1 MGGIRSVKI
10 FTEDL
15 DGIQGYIWAIE
26 DYSWEANEE
35 WWEGQVNFKAHRVI
49 IYKLQQ
55 LLHVHVFS
63 VYYSLCLNVH
73 MELKIMDLVQ
83 LIILCLTTLQL
94 REIVKFYHLK
104 QE

>member
-55 LLHVHVFS
+55 L
-63 VYYSLCLNVH
+63 
-73 MELKIMDLVQ
+73 
-83 LIILCLTTLQL
+83 
-94 REIVKFYHLK
+94 
-104 QE
+104 

>member
-35 WWEGQVNFKAHRVI
+35 WWEGQVNFKANRVI
-49 IYKLQQ
+49 IYN
-55 LLHVHVFS
+55 F
-63 VYYSLCLNVH
+63 
-73 MELKIMDLVQ
+73 
-83 LIILCLTTLQL
+83 
-94 REIVKFYHLK
+94 
-104 QE
+104 

>member
-35 WWEGQVNFKAHRVI
+35 WWEGQINFKANRVI
-49 IYKLQQ
+49 IYKSNKI
-55 LLHVHVFS
+55 VFAIKYMS
-63 VYYSLCLNVH
+63 FLSITACV
-73 MELKIMDLVQ
+73 
-83 LIILCLTTLQL
+83 
-94 REIVKFYHLK
+94 
-104 QE
+104 

>member
-35 WWEGQVNFKAHRVI
+35 WWEGQVNFKANRVI
-49 IYKLQQ
+49 IYKL
-55 LLHVHVFS
+55 
-63 VYYSLCLNVH
+63 LNNIYMYMYFLSITACV
-73 MELKIMDLVQ
+73 
-83 LIILCLTTLQL
+83 
-94 REIVKFYHLK
+94 
-104 QE
+104 